1 MRPRALFFSLILLA
15 ACNTG
20 RNQGDLAPV
29 SPSTPAPTPPPAH
42 APEIRFA
49 LIGELKPVNV
59 WELFD
64 ETGGSYVDY
73 AVRSED
79 WPRLYHLA
87 PPDLTFEALAARG
100 MPSTVKQEG
109 DRFTAVVP
117 LREDLSCTDGSP
129 LTADDAA
136 FTVNTALAFELGFD
150 WGAYYSLEHLQRAEA
165 LNPAEIRFVFH
176 QQPNVGVW
184 QYGALQG
191 PLVQKKFWEAFVLE
205 ASALLPDE
213 TLRADIDFAR
223 AYLANVKRS
232 VDELTA
238 QVSSLRLNGQENR
251 QLEGE
256 LGKRSAELTY
266 AQNNLNKLLEQ
277 YETALAAARAALYAA
292 TDDGEPTLGTWMPA
306 VQNGETWLKE
316 ANPKE
321 PFIRPNFDRVVY
333 RFYPDE
339 GAAVNALEN
348 GEVHAVLN
356 PDGLTETLAFDRMED
371 NPSLNIMHSRRAREH
386 VIMINPSKAMLADP
400 AFRQALYCVV
410 DRPALAH
417 EVSAEP
423 LELFIPLGNG
433 NWVNKE
439 AKVACGNEQGRMGAV
454 DVLKSAGFAWTREP
468 TAEAGGEGLIL
479 PDGNPFP
486 AITLLAPTGSID
498 ARAAQASQSIQGNLR
513 DLGVPL
519 TVEAVGTHDIRY
531 QVFSSKQYDLALL
544 GWRASLYPGYLCSW
558 FGLGG
563 QLDYGS
569 VDLESACGALEAESE
584 LDAAYQHI
592 WMIQSILARELP
604 FIPLYTDM
612 AYEALRGIRYPFETI
627 LGGFAGMYGAPAYAI
642 PVQ

>member
-1 MRPRALFFSLILLA
+1 MRRLALLFSLILLA

-29 SPSTPAPTPPPAH
+29 SPSTPALTPPPAH

-87 PPDLTFEALAARG
+87 PPELTFQPLAAQE
-100 MPSTVKQEG
+100 MPSAVTQEGELFMATVK
-109 DRFTAVVP
+109 
-117 LREDLSCTDGSP
+117 LREDLSWTDGSP
-129 LTADDAA
+129 FTAEDAA
-136 FTVNTALAFELGFD
+136 FTVNTALDFELGFD
-150 WGAYYSLEHLQRAEA
+150 WGAYYSREYLQRAEA
-165 LNPAEIRFVFH
+165 SNPAEIRFVFD

-191 PLVQKKFWEAFVLE
+191 PLVQKKFWEASVLE

-213 TLRADIDFAR
+213 ALRADIDFAR
-223 AYLANVKRS
+223 AYLANMQRS
-232 VDELTA
+232 VDQLTA

-277 YETALAAARAALYAA
+277 YESALAAARAALYAA

-306 VQNGETWLKE
+306 VRNGEAWLKE
-316 ANPKE
+316 ANPSE
-321 PFIRPNFDRVVY
+321 PFMRPNYDRAAY
-333 RFYPDE
+333 RFYADE
-339 GAAVNALEN
+339 ATAVEALEN
-348 GEVHAVLN
+348 GEVHAVLAPN
-356 PDGLTETLAFDRMED
+356 GLTEALVLSRLEA
-371 NPSLNIMHSRRAREH
+371 NPSLSLFRNRSLSEH
-386 VIMINPSKAMLADP
+386 VIMINPSKTSLADP
-400 AFRQALYCVV
+400 AFRQAFFCAI
-410 DRPALAH
+410 DRLTLAG
-417 EVSAEP
+417 AAIANP
-423 LELFIPLGNG
+423 LELFIPQGNG

-439 AKVACGNEQGRMGAV
+439 AKVACGDEPGRMGAV
-454 DVLKSAGFAWTREP
+454 NVLKSAGYAWTREP

-486 AITLLAPTGSID
+486 EITLLAPSESID
-498 ARAAQASQSIQGNLR
+498 ALAAQASRSIEQNLR
-513 DLGVPL
+513 DIGVPL
-519 TVEAVGTHDIRY
+519 TVEIVEARDIRY
-531 QVFSSKQYDLALL
+531 EVFSSKQYDLALL
-544 GWRASLYPGYLCSW
+544 GWRASLYPGYLCGW
-558 FGLGG
+558 FGPGG

-569 VDLESACGALEAESE
+569 VDLESACGALQIESE
-584 LDAAYQHI
+584 LDAAHQHL
-592 WMIQSILARELP
+592 WVIQSILARELP
-604 FIPLYTDM
+604 FIPLYAGI
-612 AYEALRGIRYPFETI
+612 AYDAMRGIRFPFETS
-627 LGGFAGMYGAPAYAI
+627 LGGFTGMYGAPAYAI